1 MPQPATPR
9 PSKLRKP
16 RLFRLFRWLGV
27 ICLMAAATA
36 VQAATA
42 VAVAEV
48 ISAQTLET
56 KAPDKGPFAVVV
68 GGKTMLLPRPEG
80 YVGLQEMP
88 AEFRAIIEDSIPPQM
103 RLLQT
108 MVHVDALTLNP
119 PEYAEDIAIDT
130 YVPRSLENDAYSD
143 AEWAS
148 MRSNIAAGLRRQ
160 NIAPYVEKSA
170 DLLNDALQTHV
181 GAEIRY
187 EAGKP
192 GEHVVYREDARS
204 VRMYLVLPSRQTIA
218 GEVYEVEMVRV
229 MSISLMRGRMV
240 YLGASLEFPAG
251 KADIAAVVER
261 MDAYIEDTHRLNPA
275 QDD

>member
-1 MPQPATPR
+1 MSLSRA
-9 PSKLRKP
+9 
-16 RLFRLFRWLGV
+16 LG
-27 ICLMAAATA
+27 IFALMFAATTA
-36 VQAATA
+36 QAASA

-48 ISAQTLET
+48 VSAQTLER
-56 KAPDKGPFAVVV
+56 KAPDKGPFAVEV

-88 AEFRAIIEDSIPPQM
+88 AEFRAIIEDSVPPQM
-103 RLLQT
+103 RLLQA
-108 MVHVDALTLNP
+108 MVHVDALTLDP
-119 PEYAEDIAIDT
+119 SEYADGIAIDT
-130 YVPRSLENDAYSD
+130 YALRSLENDAFSD
-143 AEWAS
+143 AAWAS

-160 NIAPYVEKSA
+160 NIAPHVEKGA
-170 DLLNDALQTHV
+170 DLLNDALQTHI

-192 GEHVVYREDARS
+192 GEQVVYREDARS

-229 MSISLMRGRMV
+229 ISISLMRGRLV
-240 YLGASLEFPAG
+240 YLGGSMEFPAG
-251 KADIAAVVER
+251 QADIARVVER
-261 MDAYIEDTHRLNPA
+261 MDAYVEDAHRLNPA